1 MLAYLVYV
9 VVVVVVVFF
18 CFFLLFF
25 LFVFLYF
32 VIEGNSEIPIHFEN
46 ITSLGAISPILSS
59 VAP

>member
-9 VVVVVVVFF
+9 VVVVVFLL
-18 CFFLLFF
+18 LLFF
-25 LFVFLYF
+25 FVLFFFFLYF